1 MRNRYSLVYPVSV
14 TTGAGPSCAL
24 PESLTTLVYDKAST
38 KAVPKG
44 KPMSKN
50 WQIVTKRERER
61 AVELKRTQKRERK
74 RAAAAEK
81 AAKKNGTYVPE
92 AAEDDTEAAEENG
105 AVAETAEPDA
115 AVADR

>member
-1 MRNRYSLVYPVSV
+1 
-14 TTGAGPSCAL
+14 
-24 PESLTTLVYDKAST
+24 
-38 KAVPKG
+38 
-44 KPMSKN
+44 MSKN

-81 AAKKNGTYVPE
+81 AAKKNGTWVPV
-92 AAEDDTEAAEENG
+92 AGEDDTEAAEENG

-115 AVADR
+115 VAETAKTETAVADS

>member
-1 MRNRYSLVYPVSV
+1 
-14 TTGAGPSCAL
+14 
-24 PESLTTLVYDKAST
+24 
-38 KAVPKG
+38 
-44 KPMSKN
+44 MSKN

-81 AAKKNGTYVPE
+81 AAKKNGTWVPE
-92 AAEDDTEAAEENG
+92 AAEDETEPAEDD
-105 AVAETAEPDA
+105 AVAEPAEADALAETAAADT

>member
-1 MRNRYSLVYPVSV
+1 
-14 TTGAGPSCAL
+14 
-24 PESLTTLVYDKAST
+24 
-38 KAVPKG
+38 
-44 KPMSKN
+44 MSKN

-74 RAAAAEK
+74 RAAAAVK

-92 AAEDDTEAAEENG
+92 AAEDDTEVAENG

-115 AVADR
+115 VAETAEPETAVADA

>member
-1 MRNRYSLVYPVSV
+1 LRNRYSLVYPLSV
-14 TTGAGPSCAL
+14 TTGAGPSSAS
-24 PESLTTLVYDKAST
+24 PDSWTTLIYDNAST

-44 KPMSKN
+44 KSMSKN

-81 AAKKNGTYVPE
+81 AAKKNGTWVPM
-92 AAEDDTEAAEENG
+92 ASEDDTEPEEND
-105 AVAETAEPDA
+105 AVAETAETGTV
-115 AVADR
+115 VADG